1 MDEYKEAH
9 AGSMAEGHLD
19 YLGPIFEQ
27 LKAELLQ
34 QWAETKTSDGA
45 RREALWL
52 EVHMVDKT
60 LAHIHEIIETGKL
73 ARVSL
78 EQRRMRKNG

>member
-1 MDEYKEAH
+1 MDEFKEAH
-9 AGSMAEGHLD
+9 AGSMAEAHLD
-19 YLGPIFEQ
+19 YLGPIFEL

-34 QWAETKTSDGA
+34 QWAETKTSEGE

-52 EVHMVDKT
+52 EVHMVDKA
-60 LAHIHEIIETGKL
+60 LAHINQIIETGKL

-78 EQRRMRKNG
+78 GKQRR